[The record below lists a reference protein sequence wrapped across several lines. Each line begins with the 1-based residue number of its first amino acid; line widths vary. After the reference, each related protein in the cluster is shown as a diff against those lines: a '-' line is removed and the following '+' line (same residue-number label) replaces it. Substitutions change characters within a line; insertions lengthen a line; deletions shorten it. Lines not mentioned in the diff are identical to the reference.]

1 MGKLKN
7 LKKLEKFLLCKRQ
20 SRAKAICFID
30 KYTTKK
36 AIGYD
41 F

>member
-20 SRAKAICFID
+20 SRAKAIYI
-30 KYTTKK
+30 KWQSN
-36 AIGYD
+36 II
-41 F
+41 